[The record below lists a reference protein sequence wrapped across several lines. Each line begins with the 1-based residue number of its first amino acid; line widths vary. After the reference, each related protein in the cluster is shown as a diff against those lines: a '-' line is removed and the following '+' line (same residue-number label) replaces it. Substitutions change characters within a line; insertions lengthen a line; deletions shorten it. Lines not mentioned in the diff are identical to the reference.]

1 MSQLPQ
7 DPMIL
12 LSYVNT
18 QLRDHYASLEEFCAS
33 EGADCEEIVKKLRDV
48 DYEYDPETNVL
59 QAYLQIV
66 QGKKAASG
74 TEKPE
79 AVFCGTAAKLV

>member
-18 QLRDHYASLEEFCAS
+18 QLRDHYASLEELCAS
-33 EGADCEEIVKKLRDV
+33 ECADREEIVKKLRDV
-48 DYEYDPETNVL
+48 DYEYDPETNSFV
-59 QAYLQIV
+59 
-66 QGKKAASG
+66 
-74 TEKPE
+74 
-79 AVFCGTAAKLV
+79 

>member
-1 MSQLPQ
+1 
-7 DPMIL
+7 
-12 LSYVNT
+12 VN
-18 QLRDHYASLEEFCAS
+18 
-33 EGADCEEIVKKLRDV
+33 I
-48 DYEYDPETNVL
+48 L

-79 AVFCGTAAKLV
+79 AVFRGMAAKLV